1 MVRIITSKQQIFSV
15 RSSPDPSIFKKIAVL
30 SSPDPTKIGFS
41 PDACSS
47 LQSLH
52 FRPAQEPVSTI
63 KVGSSSQ
70 QKISNKIAVVMLV
83 KQSRIE
89 PFFLTSIVIY
99 NYGVTLGGSTE
110 HFTTDDNFR
119 SYCRAYAK

>member
-1 MVRIITSKQQIFSV
+1 
-15 RSSPDPSIFKKIAVL
+15 
-30 SSPDPTKIGFS
+30 
-41 PDACSS
+41 
-47 LQSLH
+47 
-52 FRPAQEPVSTI
+52 
-63 KVGSSSQ
+63 
-70 QKISNKIAVVMLV
+70 MLV
-83 KQSRIE
+83 KQSRIG